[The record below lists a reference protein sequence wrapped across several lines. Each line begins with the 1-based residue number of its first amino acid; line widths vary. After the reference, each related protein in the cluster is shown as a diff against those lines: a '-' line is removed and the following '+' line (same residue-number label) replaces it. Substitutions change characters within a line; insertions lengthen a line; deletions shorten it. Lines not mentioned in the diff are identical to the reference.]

1 MKEAKSHSFN
11 DFSIPAVYIFIVP
24 INWRLL
30 VKQYCVRCLGP
41 TFKMNSLTDKLLQR
55 NSLVKKIKKHIH
67 FSPVFSD

>member
-30 VKQYCVRCLGP
+30 VKQYCLGAM
-41 TFKMNSLTDKLLQR
+41 FKKNSLADKLLQR
-55 NSLVKKIKKHIH
+55 NTSVLKINK
-67 FSPVFSD
+67 